1 MKLFELLSN
10 FSYRLCPLDQGDL
23 LETIR
28 HEEVFL
34 AELGM
39 LDAGYTVRFS
49 LLHSSLQRSAR
60 PKTSP
65 LVDKANLGQ
74 TLRSFPDF
82 K

>member
-39 LDAGYTVRFS
+39 LDAGYTVRFR
-49 LLHSSLQRSAR
+49 LLHSSPQRSAR

-65 LVDKANLGQ
+65 WVDKANLGQ